1 MLKRLVPALVLLTG
15 AADVQP
21 IAPGNWAVTS
31 TATAIDVPGVPAFML
46 RMMKGRSKTEYKC
59 VAPDQAAMGVTALL
73 APDPKANC
81 RVESLQA
88 ANGRYTQ
95 AIACPQKNGPSL
107 KIERVGTY
115 DATGFTGRLQMAGT
129 TPKGAMSMTLD
140 QHATR
145 VPGAC
150 KR

>member
-1 MLKRLVPALVLLTG
+1 MLQRLAPALLLMTA
-15 AADVQP
+15 AADVPP

-59 VAPDQAAMGVTALL
+59 IAPDQSALGVAALL

-81 RVESLQA
+81 RVDSLEI
-88 ANGRYTQ
+88 ANGRYVQ
-95 AIACPQKNGPSL
+95 GIACPQKQGAPL
-107 KIERVGTY
+107 KIERAGSY
-115 DATGFTGRLQMAGT
+115 DASGFTGRLHLAGT
-129 TPKGAMSMTLD
+129 TSRGAMSMTLE
-140 QHATR
+140 QHAAR